1 MKSKT
6 NYNDGNHLMKALSIL
21 NGKWKIQIIEKLTY
35 GEMRFGE
42 LKKSLK
48 LITSQSL
55 SKELKVMEI
64 NSLIKRKVFKSNL
77 PHVEYSL
84 TEYGKSTDIF
94 LKPLIKWGSVN
105 KKENTLQLK
114 SKYQELIEL
123 YKNELTLKQ
132 IKFLIKKGKIKI

>member
-1 MKSKT
+1 MKTKT
-6 NYNDGNHLMKALSIL
+6 NYTDSNHLMKALSIL
-21 NGKWKIQIIEKLTY
+21 SGKWKIQIIEKLSY

-55 SKELKVMEI
+55 SKELKIMEI
-64 NSLIKRKVFKSNL
+64 TSLIKRKVFKSNL

>member
-1 MKSKT
+1 MKIKT
-6 NYNDGNHLMKALSIL
+6 NPHTNNHLVKALSIL
-21 NGKWKIQIIEKLTY
+21 SGKWKIQIIEKLSY
-35 GEMRFGE
+35 SEMRFGE
-42 LKKSLK
+42 LKKVLK

-55 SKELKVMEI
+55 SRELKIMQI
-64 NSLIKRKVFKSNL
+64 NSLIKRKVFKSKL

-94 LKPLIKWGSVN
+94 LKPLIKWGSTN
-105 KKENTLQLK
+105 KKESTQHLK
-114 SKYQELIEL
+114 SKYQKLIEL

>member
-1 MKSKT
+1 MKIKT
-6 NYNDGNHLMKALSIL
+6 NPHTNNHLVKALSIL
-21 NGKWKIQIIEKLTY
+21 SGKWKIQIIEKLSY

-42 LKKSLK
+42 LKKVLK

-55 SKELKVMEI
+55 SRELKIMEI
-64 NSLIKRKVFKSNL
+64 NSLIKRKVFKSKL

-94 LKPLIKWGSVN
+94 LKPLIKWGSTN
-105 KKENTLQLK
+105 KKESTQQLK
-114 SKYQELIEL
+114 SKYQKLIEL

>member
-1 MKSKT
+1 MKVKT
-6 NYNDGNHLMKALSIL
+6 NYNDSNHLIKALSIL
-21 NGKWKIQIIEKLTY
+21 SGKWKIQIIEKLNF

-48 LITSQSL
+48 FITSQSL

-84 TEYGKSTDIF
+84 TDYGKSTDIF
-94 LKPLIKWGSVN
+94 LKPLIKWGSAN
-105 KKENTLQLK
+105 KKESTLQLK

>member
-1 MKSKT
+1 
-6 NYNDGNHLMKALSIL
+6 MKALSIL
-21 NGKWKIQIIEKLTY
+21 SGKWKIQIIEKLSN

-55 SKELKVMEI
+55 SKELKIMEI

-94 LKPLIKWGSVN
+94 LKPLIKWGSTN
-105 KKENTLQLK
+105 KKESTLQLK
-114 SKYQELIEL
+114 SKYQRLIEL

>member
-1 MKSKT
+1 MKTKV
-6 NYNDGNHLMKALSIL
+6 NAHINNNLINALSIL
-21 NGKWKIQIIEKLTY
+21 SGKWKLQIIEKLNY

-42 LKKSLK
+42 LKKSLR

-55 SKELKVMEI
+55 SKELRNMEI
-64 NSLIKRKVFKSNL
+64 NSLVKRKVFKSNL

-94 LKPLIKWGSVN
+94 LKPLIKWGSTN
-105 KKENTLQLK
+105 KKRNAPQLK
-114 SKYQELIEL
+114 SRYQELIEL

>member
-1 MKSKT
+1 MKIKT
-6 NYNDGNHLMKALSIL
+6 NPHTNNHLVKALSL
-21 NGKWKIQIIEKLTY
+21 LSGKWKIQIIEKLSY

-42 LKKSLK
+42 LKKVLK

-55 SKELKVMEI
+55 SRELKIMEI
-64 NSLIKRKVFKSNL
+64 NSLIKRKVFKSAL
-77 PHVEYSL
+77 PHVVYSL

-94 LKPLIKWGSVN
+94 LKPLIKWGSTN
-105 KKENTLQLK
+105 KKESTQQLK
-114 SKYQELIEL
+114 SKYQKLIEL

>member
-1 MKSKT
+1 MKAKI

>member
-1 MKSKT
+1 MKVKT
-6 NYNDGNHLMKALSIL
+6 NHNYSNHLMKALSIL
-21 NGKWKIQIIEKLTY
+21 SGKWKIQIIEKLTY

>member
-1 MKSKT
+1 MKIKT
-6 NYNDGNHLMKALSIL
+6 NSHINNNLVKVLSIIS
-21 NGKWKIQIIEKLTY
+21 GKWKLQIIDKLYY

-55 SKELKVMEI
+55 SKELKTMEKNNI
-64 NSLIKRKVFKSNL
+64 IKRKVFKSKL

-94 LKPLIKWGSVN
+94 LKPLIKWGSTN
-105 KKENTLQLK
+105 KKRNTQQLE
-114 SKYQELIEL
+114 SKYQELIDL

-132 IKFLIKKGKIKI
+132 IKSLIKNGKIKI

>member
-1 MKSKT
+1 MKAKT
-6 NYNDGNHLMKALSIL
+6 THNSSNHLMKALSIL
-21 NGKWKIQIIEKLTY
+21 SGKWKIQIIEKLNF

-48 LITSQSL
+48 FITSQSL

-84 TEYGKSTDIF
+84 TDYGKSTDIF
-94 LKPLIKWGSVN
+94 LKPLIKWGSAN
-105 KKENTLQLK
+105 KKESTLHLK

>member
-1 MKSKT
+1 MKAKT
-6 NYNDGNHLMKALSIL
+6 NYTDSNHLMKALSIL

-42 LKKSLK
+42 LKKALK

>member
-1 MKSKT
+1 MKTKV
-6 NYNDGNHLMKALSIL
+6 NAHINNNLVNALSIL
-21 NGKWKIQIIEKLTY
+21 SGKWKLQIIEKLNY

-42 LKKSLK
+42 LKKSLR

-55 SKELKVMEI
+55 SKELRNMEI
-64 NSLIKRKVFKSNL
+64 NSLVKRKVFKSKL

-84 TEYGKSTDIF
+84 TEYGKSADIF
-94 LKPLIKWGSVN
+94 LKPLIKWGSTN
-105 KKENTLQLK
+105 KKRNAPQLK
-114 SKYQELIEL
+114 SRYQELIEL

>member
-1 MKSKT
+1 MKAKT
-6 NYNDGNHLMKALSIL
+6 NYNDSDYLMKALSIL
-21 NGKWKIQIIEKLTY
+21 SGKWKIQIIEKLSY
-35 GEMRFGE
+35 GKMRFGE

-105 KKENTLQLK
+105 KKESTLQLK

>member
-1 MKSKT
+1 MKTKT
-6 NYNDGNHLMKALSIL
+6 NDNNSSHLMKALSIL
-21 NGKWKIQIIEKLTY
+21 SGKWKIQIIEKLTY

>member
-1 MKSKT
+1 MKIKT
-6 NYNDGNHLMKALSIL
+6 NSHINNNLVKVLSIIS
-21 NGKWKIQIIEKLTY
+21 GKWKLQIIDKLYY

-55 SKELKVMEI
+55 SKELKTMEKNNI
-64 NSLIKRKVFKSNL
+64 IKRKVFKSKL

-94 LKPLIKWGSVN
+94 LKPLIKWGSTN
-105 KKENTLQLK
+105 KKRNTQQLE
-114 SKYQELIEL
+114 SKYQELIDL
-123 YKNELTLKQ
+123 YKNEPTLKQ
-132 IKFLIKKGKIKI
+132 IKSLIKNGKIKI

>member
-1 MKSKT
+1 MKIKT
-6 NYNDGNHLMKALSIL
+6 NSHINNNLVKVLSIIS
-21 NGKWKIQIIEKLTY
+21 GKWKLQIIDKLYY

-55 SKELKVMEI
+55 SKELKTMEKNNI
-64 NSLIKRKVFKSNL
+64 IKRKVFKSKL

-94 LKPLIKWGSVN
+94 LKPLIKWGSTN
-105 KKENTLQLK
+105 KKRNTQKLE
-114 SKYQELIEL
+114 SKYQELIDL

-132 IKFLIKKGKIKI
+132 IKSLIKNGKIKI

>member
-1 MKSKT
+1 MKIKINPHINS
-6 NYNDGNHLMKALSIL
+6 HLVKALSIL
-21 NGKWKIQIIEKLTY
+21 SGKWKIQIIEKLSY

-42 LKKSLK
+42 LKKVLK

-55 SKELKVMEI
+55 SKELKIMEI
-64 NSLIKRKVFKSNL
+64 NSLIRRKVFKSKL

-94 LKPLIKWGSVN
+94 LKPLIKWGSTN
-105 KKENTLQLK
+105 KKRSTQQPK

>member
-1 MKSKT
+1 MKTKT
-6 NYNDGNHLMKALSIL
+6 NDNNSSHLMKALSIL
-21 NGKWKIQIIEKLTY
+21 SGKWKIQIIEKLSH

-64 NSLIKRKVFKSNL
+64 NSLIKRKVFKSNH
-77 PHVEYSL
+77 PHVAYSL

-94 LKPLIKWGSVN
+94 LKPLIKWGSTN
-105 KKENTLQLK
+105 KKESTLQLK
-114 SKYQELIEL
+114 SKYQRLIEL

>member
-1 MKSKT
+1 MKIKINPHINS
-6 NYNDGNHLMKALSIL
+6 HLVKALSIL
-21 NGKWKIQIIEKLTY
+21 SGKWKIQIIEKLNF

-48 LITSQSL
+48 FITSQSL

-84 TEYGKSTDIF
+84 TDYGKSTDIF

-105 KKENTLQLK
+105 KKESTLQLK

>member
-1 MKSKT
+1 MKIKT
-6 NYNDGNHLMKALSIL
+6 NPHTNNHLVKALSL
-21 NGKWKIQIIEKLTY
+21 LSGKWKIQIIEKLSY

-42 LKKSLK
+42 LKKVLK

-55 SKELKVMEI
+55 SRELKIMEI
-64 NSLIKRKVFKSNL
+64 NSLIKRKVFKSKL
-77 PHVEYSL
+77 PHVVYSL

-94 LKPLIKWGSVN
+94 LKPLIKWGSTN

-114 SKYQELIEL
+114 YKYQKLIEL

-132 IKFLIKKGKIKI
+132 IKFLIKKGKITI

>member
-1 MKSKT
+1 MKIKT
-6 NYNDGNHLMKALSIL
+6 NPHTNNHLVKALSL
-21 NGKWKIQIIEKLTY
+21 LSGKWKIQIIEKLSY

-42 LKKSLK
+42 LKKVLK

-55 SKELKVMEI
+55 SKELKIMEI
-64 NSLIKRKVFKSNL
+64 NSLIRRKVFKSKL

-94 LKPLIKWGSVN
+94 LKPLIKWGSTN
-105 KKENTLQLK
+105 KKESTQQLK
-114 SKYQELIEL
+114 SKYQKLIEL

-132 IKFLIKKGKIKI
+132 IKFLIKKGKITI

>member
-1 MKSKT
+1 MKAKI
-6 NYNDGNHLMKALSIL
+6 NYNDSNHLMKALSIL
-21 NGKWKIQIIEKLTY
+21 SGKWKIQIIEKLTY

>member
-1 MKSKT
+1 MNAKT
-6 NYNDGNHLMKALSIL
+6 NHNNSNHLMKALSIL
-21 NGKWKIQIIEKLTY
+21 SGKWKIQIIEKLSN

-94 LKPLIKWGSVN
+94 LKPLIKWGSIN
-105 KKENTLQLK
+105 KKREHPTA
-114 SKYQELIEL
+114 
-123 YKNELTLKQ
+123 
-132 IKFLIKKGKIKI
+132 KI

>member
-1 MKSKT
+1 MKIKT
-6 NYNDGNHLMKALSIL
+6 NHNNSNHLMKALSIL
-21 NGKWKIQIIEKLTY
+21 NGKWKIRIIEKLSY
-35 GEMRFGE
+35 DEMRFGE

-55 SKELKVMEI
+55 SKELKIMET

-94 LKPLIKWGSVN
+94 LKPLIKWGSIN

>member
-6 NYNDGNHLMKALSIL
+6 NYTDSNHLMKALSIL
-21 NGKWKIQIIEKLTY
+21 SGKWKIQIIEKLTY

>member
-1 MKSKT
+1 MKIKT
-6 NYNDGNHLMKALSIL
+6 NPHTNNHLVKALSL
-21 NGKWKIQIIEKLTY
+21 LSGKWKMQIIEKLSY

-42 LKKSLK
+42 LKKVLK

-55 SKELKVMEI
+55 SKELKIMEI
-64 NSLIKRKVFKSNL
+64 NSLIRRKVFKSKL

-94 LKPLIKWGSVN
+94 LKPLIKWGSTN
-105 KKENTLQLK
+105 KKRSTQQPK

-132 IKFLIKKGKIKI
+132 IKFLIKKGKITI

>member
-1 MKSKT
+1 MKAKI

-21 NGKWKIQIIEKLTY
+21 NGKWKIQIIEKLTF

>member
-1 MKSKT
+1 MKTKT
-6 NYNDGNHLMKALSIL
+6 NDNNSSHLMKALSIL
-21 NGKWKIQIIEKLTY
+21 SGKWKIQIIEKLSY

-55 SKELKVMEI
+55 SKELKIMEI
-64 NSLIKRKVFKSNL
+64 TSLIKRKVLKSNL

-84 TEYGKSTDIF
+84 TEYGKSADIF
-94 LKPLIKWGSVN
+94 LKPLIKWGSIN
-105 KKENTLQLK
+105 KKESTQQLK
-114 SKYQELIEL
+114 SKYQGLIEL

>member
-1 MKSKT
+1 MKVKT
-6 NYNDGNHLMKALSIL
+6 NHNDSNHLMKALSIL
-21 NGKWKIQIIEKLTY
+21 SGKWKIQIIEKLTY
-35 GEMRFGE
+35 VEMRFGE

>member
-1 MKSKT
+1 MKIKT
-6 NYNDGNHLMKALSIL
+6 NPHTNNHLVKALSL
-21 NGKWKIQIIEKLTY
+21 LSGKWKMQIIEKLSY

-42 LKKSLK
+42 LKKVLK

-55 SKELKVMEI
+55 SRELKIMEI
-64 NSLIKRKVFKSNL
+64 NSLIKRKVFKSKL

-94 LKPLIKWGSVN
+94 LKPLIKWGSTN
-105 KKENTLQLK
+105 KKESTQQLK
-114 SKYQELIEL
+114 SKYQKLIEL

-132 IKFLIKKGKIKI
+132 IKFLIKKGKITI